1 LQLILKQHVTLDFYF
16 QNEKSKMYHIGTIH
30 PGRRPQLYITKYLT
44 TRSYPRILL
53 SMASIRPI
61 RPRSDDPLALE
72 ARAMDNLRYIRK
84 TMESAS
90 AFTAVPGWGGM
101 LMGVT
106 ALGAAFMA
114 ALQPKPGLWLAV
126 WIVEAGVSLLIGAVA
141 MLQKARKAETPLL
154 SQPGRRFALSLSPPI
169 VAGALLT
176 AVLFRAGSFAVLPG
190 LWLLLYGAG
199 VVTGGAFSVRVV
211 PAMGVAFM
219 ILGTAALF
227 SPAAW
232 GDIYMAVGFGG
243 LHLIFGAI
251 IAWRYGG

>member
-1 LQLILKQHVTLDFYF
+1 MANLQPL
-16 QNEKSKMYHIGTIH
+16 
-30 PGRRPQLYITKYLT
+30 
-44 TRSYPRILL
+44 
-53 SMASIRPI
+53 

-84 TMESAS
+84 TMEGAS
-90 AFTAVPGWGGM
+90 SFTAVPGWGGM
-101 LMGVT
+101 LIGVT
-106 ALGAAFMA
+106 ALVAAFIASLQPAA
-114 ALQPKPGLWLAV
+114 ALWLGV
-126 WIVEAGVSLLIGAVA
+126 WMVEAAVSCLIGGVA

-154 SQPGRRFALSLSPPI
+154 SQPGRRFALSLAPPLA
-169 VAGALLT
+169 AGALLT
-176 AVLFRAGSFAVLPG
+176 LFLFHAGSFAVLPG

-219 ILGTAALF
+219 VLGAAALF

-232 GDIYMAVGFGG
+232 GDVYMAVGFGG